1 MYVFDAEQPTRN
13 EPRPA
18 ERDDD
23 APPGRRAGAAARARG
38 MRGALRAPGGSLGPG
53 AGHPTPRRDLSAT
66 ALHDAACVCPRLEP
80 GPTAVQMCNDTRDAA
95 RARERRPEPD
105 RGRGGGALL
114 AGAGPP
120 GGGWAG
126 PAGVTLTAV
135 HVQRRWQRATPLTG
149 ARAHLVT
156 ARSCRVRGADAVVS
170 TCMQGA
176 HLVTARSCRI
186 RKPPRS

>member
-1 MYVFDAEQPTRN
+1 MCNTSRTAGATNPGPAAR
-13 EPRPA
+13 RPPA
-18 ERDDD
+18 
-23 APPGRRAGAAARARG
+23 PGR
-38 MRGALRAPGGSLGPG
+38 GPG
-53 AGHPTPRRDLSAT
+53 PGPPRRDLSAT
-66 ALHDAACVCPRLEP
+66 ALHDAACVSAIGAGRP
-80 GPTAVQMCNDTRDAA
+80 AVKMCNDTRDARGP
-95 RARERRPEPD
+95 RAGAEAGAGPRP
-105 RGRGGGALL
+105 RGRGASDL

-126 PAGVTLTAV
+126 PAGVTAV

-176 HLVTARSCRI
+176 HLVTARSCRVRGADAVVSTCMQGAHLVTARSCRR